1 MPGRR
6 RAQIAFSDSA
16 AKQLENLTDEHQI
29 HALDRALVAI
39 SVDPEIGEPIP
50 GDTTHPELHQHA
62 DEIERVRVLYF
73 VTALRTVGGNSRLA
87 KAGAIVAIVGGIV
100 GLLTSGAGALYRAL
114 VSADQLVRAEVRPGR
129 APGALRLRGERRD
142 AEPLQALAGRCRRRG
157 RGIQAALPLD
167 ATWLVELRERPPMR
181 RVAYTLAYDAAVQSL
196 A

>member
-50 GDTTHPELHQHA
+50 GDTTHPELRQYA

-73 VTALRTVGGNSRLA
+73 VTALRTVVIWGSSVVVAVRKLA
-87 KAGAIVAIVGGIV
+87 TV
-100 GLLTSGAGALYRAL
+100 
-114 VSADQLVRAEVRPGR
+114 
-129 APGALRLRGERRD
+129 
-142 AEPLQALAGRCRRRG
+142 
-157 RGIQAALPLD
+157 
-167 ATWLVELRERPPMR
+167 
-181 RVAYTLAYDAAVQSL
+181 
-196 A
+196 